1 MGGTTV
7 AELAVLGHSESVYR
21 LVLVKLI
28 DYVYTETSC
37 VRTFLP
43 FLETISLFL
52 QKVLSFSEELHESCL
67 LVDLYSKDRAFQ
79 GYRRCV
85 F

>member
-1 MGGTTV
+1 MLIVLCIVLFHVPMGGTAV

-28 DYVYTETSC
+28 DYVCTETSC

-43 FLETISLFL
+43 FLET
-52 QKVLSFSEELHESCL
+52 EPL
-67 LVDLYSKDRAFQ
+67 LLE
-79 GYRRCV
+79 
-85 F
+85 